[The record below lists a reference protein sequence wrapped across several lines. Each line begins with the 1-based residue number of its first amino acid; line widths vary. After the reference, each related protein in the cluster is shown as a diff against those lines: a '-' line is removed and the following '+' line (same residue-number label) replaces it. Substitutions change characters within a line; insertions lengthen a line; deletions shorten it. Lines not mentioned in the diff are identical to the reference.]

1 LAFKEGSPL
10 PVGKSGKQSR
20 SLNEI
25 PEECEGLPSPVKEPH
40 GYGKESDKSRG
51 KRGSEVDFGFNDKF
65 VKDLGGSSEKSG
77 SDQQIEFQKTDQV
90 VHFPNKPRSGTEK
103 DKGSSRSGLNVD
115 VGNGS
120 DRYFVKVP
128 KTSTLKA
135 TRMGN

>member
-1 LAFKEGSPL
+1 
-10 PVGKSGKQSR
+10 VGKSGKQSR

-25 PEECEGLPSPVKEPH
+25 PEECEGLPSPGKEPH

-90 VHFPNKPRSGTEK
+90 VHSPNKPRSGTQK

-120 DRYFVKVP
+120 DRYFVNVP
-128 KTSTLKA
+128 KTSTLTA